1 MIDLAV
7 ITAVVAREPR
17 PGARQVPLVAPQDHR
32 STRNRVAMNRFS
44 RVPARRCLLALA
56 AAVAVAV
63 SGLAA
68 SGAEAAVSCSFTN
81 AVVEVRMTADR
92 DTAVLTVDGGGI
104 RVNGSACGT
113 ATTVSTDAVLVKD
126 GSDNPDTTAVNDGN
140 TIAYIEEPARFA
152 PGKTDEPSPLED
164 EIEFYADTNGGTD
177 RLIAGTDNS
186 SESQDLTVGN
196 GGLSWTKDGDADVVG
211 MPFDEVSLVAGFG
224 LDSLS
229 GQGGRGTAAPL
240 SNAARFAAF
249 GNGGG
254 DLIQGSDIA
263 GGDQLDGGGG
273 TDAIDGA
280 AGDDTVYFDVFLG
293 DPGDDTVAGG
303 TGTDTLDFSSA
314 PRAVTVDLA
323 RTDAQDTGMGT
334 HTLTGFENV
343 EGSAFGDRLSGTA
356 GLNVL
361 NGFLGDDTLEGRG
374 GADQL
379 GGGVGADAV
388 SYAGAPAPV
397 TVDLAS
403 ATQPGG
409 EKLNAI
415 ENVIGSPFADTLTGD
430 TLPNQL
436 VGGTGADVLAAGDGA
451 DRLELRDGEGDRAT
465 CGPGADTAISDRRSL
480 DALEADCEGV
490 DALPEPADGG
500 GTGGQDPLPS
510 GADTTL
516 SFTLSAARTQ
526 RVLRQRGIRM
536 RLSSPDEPS
545 TVTVTA
551 TAVLRRGARPIRL
564 RPLTATA
571 SAGAARSVRL
581 ALTRKQRGAVDAAM
595 RRGQQPVFK
604 LTARARDAAGNTVI
618 RTLRVRSVR

>member
-1 MIDLAV
+1 
-7 ITAVVAREPR
+7 
-17 PGARQVPLVAPQDHR
+17 
-32 STRNRVAMNRFS
+32 
-44 RVPARRCLLALA
+44 
-56 AAVAVAV
+56 
-63 SGLAA
+63 
-68 SGAEAAVSCSFTN
+68 
-81 AVVEVRMTADR
+81 
-92 DTAVLTVDGGGI
+92 
-104 RVNGSACGT
+104 
-113 ATTVSTDAVLVKD
+113 
-126 GSDNPDTTAVNDGN
+126 
-140 TIAYIEEPARFA
+140 
-152 PGKTDEPSPLED
+152 
-164 EIEFYADTNGGTD
+164 
-177 RLIAGTDNS
+177 
-186 SESQDLTVGN
+186 
-196 GGLSWTKDGDADVVG
+196 
-211 MPFDEVSLVAGFG
+211 
-224 LDSLS
+224 
-229 GQGGRGTAAPL
+229 
-240 SNAARFAAF
+240 
-249 GNGGG
+249 
-254 DLIQGSDIA
+254 
-263 GGDQLDGGGG
+263 
-273 TDAIDGA
+273 
-280 AGDDTVYFDVFLG
+280 VFLG

-334 HTLTGFENV
+334 HTLNGFENV

-581 ALTRKQRGAVDAAM
+581 ALTRKQRGALDAAM